1 MKLLFFASFREK
13 LGVDCE
19 DWTNLDSI
27 ATLDDVLEKLRS
39 RGEPWQSTLAPD
51 GTLAAINQ
59 EMAPLCSSVAE
70 DDEVA
75 FFPPVTGG

>member
-1 MKLLFFASFREK
+1 MKVLFFASFREK
-13 LGVDCE
+13 LGVDSE
-19 DWTNLDSI
+19 DWPNLDGI
-27 ATLDDVLEKLRS
+27 NTLHDVLERLKE
-39 RGEPWQSTLAPD
+39 RGEPWQSTLPLD

-59 EMAPLCSSVAE
+59 EMAPLCSSVDI